1 MGNTLKIATIEYQP
15 MFSQKHSSL
24 IALWHILW
32 NSGHS
37 RHTNISDKMCMCSRT
52 WTTTMTSEEK
62 TSSIIDI
69 IMNNF
74 GHKAISALAAVPG
87 HNDESCGSMYAKLYL

>member
-1 MGNTLKIATIEYQP
+1 
-15 MFSQKHSSL
+15 
-24 IALWHILW
+24 
-32 NSGHS
+32 
-37 RHTNISDKMCMCSRT
+37 
-52 WTTTMTSEEK
+52 MTSEEK